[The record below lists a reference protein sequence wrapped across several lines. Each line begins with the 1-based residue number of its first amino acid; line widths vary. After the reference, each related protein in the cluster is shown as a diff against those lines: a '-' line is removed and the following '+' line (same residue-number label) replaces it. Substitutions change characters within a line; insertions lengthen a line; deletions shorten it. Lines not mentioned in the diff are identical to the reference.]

1 MGREQKIAD
10 KKVRSQQLKK
20 ISGKKDRLIEE
31 LQDRVDTA
39 DERENAL
46 KQKLRTEIQES
57 NMKGKVVLEL
67 KESIRGLKQ
76 YFADEQEKL
85 EK

>member
-1 MGREQKIAD
+1 MVRDEKIAD

-39 DERENAL
+39 DERESAL
-46 KQKLRTEIQES
+46 KLRLQNEMQQS

-67 KESIRGLKQ
+67 KESILELK
-76 YFADEQEKL
+76 
-85 EK
+85 

>member
-1 MGREQKIAD
+1 MVRDEKIAD

-20 ISGKKDRLIEE
+20 ISGEKDRLIEE

-39 DERENAL
+39 DERESAL
-46 KQKLRTEIQES
+46 KLRLQNEMQQS

-67 KESIRGLKQ
+67 KESILELK
-76 YFADEQEKL
+76 
-85 EK
+85 